1 MLRHKTAGNAGEVFA
16 VHAQSVTEI
25 QRGKVAQM
33 LQKYSGGKWL
43 KCYRNTAGEGV
54 DAQSDALVKPKQLMG
69 L

>member
-1 MLRHKTAGNAGEVFA
+1 MRVKSLPYMLRV
-16 VHAQSVTEI
+16 
-25 QRGKVAQM
+25 

-54 DAQSDALVKPKQLMG
+54 DAQSDALVKPKQLVG

>member
-1 MLRHKTAGNAGEVFA
+1 MPYMLRV
-16 VHAQSVTEI
+16 
-25 QRGKVAQM
+25 

-54 DAQSDALVKPKQLMG
+54 DAQSDALVKPKQLVG